1 MFNSSKRHSD
11 LDSGFFFQ
19 FQMNI
24 KTIHSVDTEY
34 SADSVEWCPTES
46 CQQYFV
52 CGTYQIEENPSQE
65 LVLPT
70 RRKGRIYLFKY
81 DGNTEEL
88 SKLDSVETA
97 AILDQ
102 KWSEADKKPIVAA
115 ANALGEIMLY
125 SLVSDKLALLSSV
138 HLNPEIDNL
147 LTLSIDWNT
156 DASNRQLLAS
166 DSKGNI
172 SLLQLNETD
181 LNVVTT
187 WQAHSFE
194 AWTCCFDKWNNNI
207 VYSGGDD
214 LSLHVYDTRIN
225 IKTMTNKSH
234 KAGVTSLLSF
244 ENKEHI
250 LATGSYDDYLR
261 IFDLRAFKNPLT
273 SVDLKGGVWRIKPD
287 PVEKDLLLCA
297 CMYHNFSI
305 VKISDTNEKVDVV
318 AEYFEHK
325 SICYGSDWCREV
337 FNNQMVMA
345 TCSFYDQKLCI
356 SSVTN

>member
-1 MFNSSKRHSD
+1 
-11 LDSGFFFQ
+11 
-19 FQMNI
+19 MNI

-34 SADSVEWCPTES
+34 SADSVEWCPTQNS
-46 CQQYFV
+46 QQYFV
-52 CGTYQIEENPSQE
+52 CGTYQLEDNQSQE

-70 RRKGRIYLFKY
+70 RRKGRIYLYKY
-81 DGNTEEL
+81 DGNTEQL
-88 SKLDSVETA
+88 SKLDVIETA

-102 KWSEADKKPIVAA
+102 KWSEVDKKPIVAA

-125 SLVSDKLALLSSV
+125 RLDGDKLPLISSV
-138 HLNPEIDNL
+138 HLNPDIDNL
-147 LTLSIDWNT
+147 LTLSIDWNANSET
-156 DASNRQLLAS
+156 NHQLLSS

-172 SLLQLNETD
+172 SLLQLNETE
-181 LNVVTT
+181 LNVVTK
-187 WQAHSFE
+187 WNAHSFE
-194 AWTCCFDKWNNNI
+194 AWICCFDKWNNNI

-214 LSLHVYDTRIN
+214 TSLHVYDTRISS
-225 IKTMTNKSH
+225 KTMTNKSH
-234 KAGVTSLLSF
+234 MAGVTSLLSF

-250 LATGSYDDYLR
+250 LATGSYDENLR
-261 IFDLRAFKNPLT
+261 IFDTRAFKEPLT
-273 SVDLKGGVWRIKPD
+273 SINLKGGIWRIKLD

-305 VKISDTNEKVDVV
+305 VKIDGTNKNTELIG
-318 AEYFEHK
+318 EYFEHK

-356 SSVTN
+356 CSVTNS